1 MPKNYNI
8 DDKRDESSDDS
19 DSTQLD
25 DSDSSYSDSP
35 SKNDIN
41 INLNI
46 NVDNENRKR
55 KLDDFLCYDEN
66 GYFTDRFKDDLY
78 YIVDE
83 LWEEKQKSFTKN
95 NAKRQKNNDKVIVEN
110 LIPKNNNNKEFE
122 CKNPL
127 CNHKNYDDDPTPFNI
142 NIKSINSIDDLII
155 LGKTFH
161 CKKNNVLNGVNL
173 RILYDLI
180 EPLTELK
187 NLIGMKQLK
196 EQICNQIVF
205 FVQDLNHKD
214 KCGECID
221 CIHQLPCNKKSNL
234 CLHTAIYGAPG
245 VGKTSVAKVL
255 AKVYKAMG
263 ILKKGHMIYANRE
276 SLVGKYVGHT
286 SPKVRKLLE
295 EAEEGV
301 LVLDE
306 IYSLG
311 GIDKPDTFAKEAI
324 DALVFG
330 LLEKR
335 FICIILG
342 YKEPIEKYFFAYNE
356 GLARRFPFRYTI
368 SNYSPDELLEI
379 FNLRLNQA
387 EWRCSCDKKDLLK
400 LFIENKDKFENQA
413 GDIINLISCCQ
424 IEHARRS
431 LFLSKENKKILNLED
446 IKQGIKNFL
455 DNKQSKTIDAP
466 PPFMYL

>member
-1 MPKNYNI
+1 
-8 DDKRDESSDDS
+8 
-19 DSTQLD
+19 L
-25 DSDSSYSDSP
+25 
-35 SKNDIN
+35 IN
-41 INLNI
+41 
-46 NVDNENRKR
+46 
-55 KLDDFLCYDEN
+55 
-66 GYFTDRFKDDLY
+66 
-78 YIVDE
+78 
-83 LWEEKQKSFTKN
+83 
-95 NAKRQKNNDKVIVEN
+95 
-110 LIPKNNNNKEFE
+110 
-122 CKNPL
+122 
-127 CNHKNYDDDPTPFNI
+127 
-142 NIKSINSIDDLII
+142 

-161 CKKNNVLNGVNL
+161 CKKNNILNDVNL

-180 EPLTELK
+180 EPLTEL
-187 NLIGMKQLK
+187 NNMIGMKQLK

-205 FVQDLNHKD
+205 FLQDLNHKD

-221 CIHQLPCNKKSNL
+221 CIHLLPCNKKSNL
-234 CLHTAIYGAPG
+234 CLHTAIYGTPG

-255 AKVYKAMG
+255 AKIYKAMG

-286 SPKVRKLLE
+286 TPKVRKLLE

-301 LVLDE
+301 LILDE

-311 GIDKPDTFAKEAI
+311 GIEKPDSFAKEAI

-342 YKEPIEKYFFAYNE
+342 YKEQVEKYFFAHNE

-368 SNYSPDELLEI
+368 YNYSPAELLEI
-379 FNLRLNQA
+379 FKLRLNQA
-387 EWRCSCDKKDLLK
+387 EWKLSCDNNDLLK
-400 LFIENKDKFENQA
+400 LFIDNKDKFENQA

-424 IEHARRS
+424 IEHGRRS
-431 LFLSKENKKILNLED
+431 LFLAKENKKILNIDD
-446 IKQGIKNFL
+446 IKKGIKNFL
-455 DNKQSKTIDAP
+455 DHKTLKTIDIP